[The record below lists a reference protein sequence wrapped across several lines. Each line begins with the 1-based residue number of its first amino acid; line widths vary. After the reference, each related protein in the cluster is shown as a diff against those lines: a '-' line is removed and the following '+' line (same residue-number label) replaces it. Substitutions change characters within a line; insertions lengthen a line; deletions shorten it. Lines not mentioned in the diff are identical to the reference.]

1 MEQQQLALNKSDL
14 TRARDANSR
23 DSLESAF
30 KEAEKVIKAGGNV
43 NVQESFSDGSIEVV
57 DVIDNLNQ
65 LNHFKNNYLR

>member
-1 MEQQQLALNKSDL
+1 MGQQKLALNKSDL
-14 TRARDANSR
+14 MRARDANSR
-23 DSLESAF
+23 DFLESAF
-30 KEAEKVIKAGGNV
+30 KEAKKIITAGGIV

>member
-1 MEQQQLALNKSDL
+1 MGQRQLALKKSDL
-14 TRARDANSR
+14 TRARDANNR
-23 DSLESAF
+23 ELLESVF
-30 KEAEKVIKAGGNV
+30 KEAGKVIKAGGNV

>member
-1 MEQQQLALNKSDL
+1 MAQRQLALNKSDL
-14 TRARDANSR
+14 TRARDANSK
-23 DSLESAF
+23 DFLESAF

>member
-1 MEQQQLALNKSDL
+1 MGQRQLALKKSDL
-14 TRARDANSR
+14 SKARDANNRELLGSV
-23 DSLESAF
+23 F
-30 KEAEKVIKAGGNV
+30 KEAKKIIKAGGIV